1 LAIIL
6 SSLLDYGP
14 ESAVGRGSCRP
25 GATAA
30 RYRDCNVATE
40 DESAGSASG
49 RSPSRSEDTLGDL
62 ADFLLDNPWLNQALQ
77 LALGARER
85 ASQAGAQAMR
95 NVGVPTAADVDRL
108 ARRVRALSERLESVE
123 DKLDA
128 LTEEMAELR
137 RLLRTPSRPPG

>member
-1 LAIIL
+1 MT
-6 SSLLDYGP
+6 S
-14 ESAVGRGSCRP
+14 
-25 GATAA
+25 
-30 RYRDCNVATE
+30 E
-40 DESAGSASG
+40 DEGAERFKDRIS
-49 RSPSRSEDTLGDL
+49 SRSEETLGDL

-128 LTEEMAELR
+128 LNHEMAELR
-137 RLLRTPSRPPG
+137 RLLRTPTKPRG

>member
-1 LAIIL
+1 
-6 SSLLDYGP
+6 
-14 ESAVGRGSCRP
+14 V
-25 GATAA
+25 T
-30 RYRDCNVATE
+30 TE
-40 DESAGSASG
+40 DEGGERG
-49 RSPSRSEDTLGDL
+49 RERVSSRGEDTLGDL

-108 ARRVRALSERLESVE
+108 ARRVRGLSERLESVE

-128 LTEEMAELR
+128 LSHEMAELR
-137 RLLRTPSRPPG
+137 RVLRTPTNPRG

>member
-1 LAIIL
+1 VRATVT
-6 SSLLDYGP
+6 SEE
-14 ESAVGRGSCRP
+14 ESAEGRK
-25 GATAA
+25 
-30 RYRDCNVATE
+30 E
-40 DESAGSASG
+40 
-49 RSPSRSEDTLGDL
+49 RSSSSEDTLGDL

-95 NVGVPTAADVDRL
+95 NVGVPTAGDVDRL

-128 LTEEMAELR
+128 LSHEMAELR
-137 RLLRTPSRPPG
+137 RVLRTATKPPG

>member
-1 LAIIL
+1 VRVIL
-6 SSLLDYGP
+6 PEAPTPPPEAASRYLDCYVTSEDEGA
-14 ESAVGRGSCRP
+14 EGVKGRG
-25 GATAA
+25 T
-30 RYRDCNVATE
+30 
-40 DESAGSASG
+40 
-49 RSPSRSEDTLGDL
+49 SRSEDTLGDL

-128 LTEEMAELR
+128 LSHEMAELR
-137 RLLRTPSRPPG
+137 RLLRTPTKPQG

>member
-1 LAIIL
+1 MTSEEEGAERFKDRF
-6 SSLLDYGP
+6 SS
-14 ESAVGRGSCRP
+14 RG
-25 GATAA
+25 
-30 RYRDCNVATE
+30 
-40 DESAGSASG
+40 
-49 RSPSRSEDTLGDL
+49 EDTLGDL

-95 NVGVPTAADVDRL
+95 NVGVPTAADVDRI

-128 LTEEMAELR
+128 LGHEMAELR
-137 RLLRTPSRPPG
+137 RLLRTPDNPRG

>member
-1 LAIIL
+1 VT
-6 SSLLDYGP
+6 SEGKGP
-14 ESAVGRGSCRP
+14 EAS
-25 GATAA
+25 
-30 RYRDCNVATE
+30 RDRT
-40 DESAGSASG
+40 S
-49 RSPSRSEDTLGDL
+49 SRSEDTLGEL
-62 ADFLLDNPWLNQALQ
+62 ADLLLDNPWFNQALQ

-128 LTEEMAELR
+128 LGQQMAELQ
-137 RLLRTPSRPPG
+137 RLLRTPTEPRG

>member
-1 LAIIL
+1 MTSEDQDAEGLK
-6 SSLLDYGP
+6 
-14 ESAVGRGSCRP
+14 GRIS
-25 GATAA
+25 
-30 RYRDCNVATE
+30 
-40 DESAGSASG
+40 
-49 RSPSRSEDTLGDL
+49 SRSEDTLGDL
-62 ADFLLDNPWLNQALQ
+62 TEFLLDNPWLNQALQ

-128 LTEEMAELR
+128 LSHEMAELR
-137 RLLRTPSRPPG
+137 RLLRTPMKPRG